1 VLLDRDGERQEIDRL
16 LGVVRGGLSGS
27 LVLRGEAGV
36 GKTALLQY
44 AAESAGDMLV
54 TRVVGVESEM
64 ELGFAGLQQSLIP
77 FLPPLERLA
86 APQRDA
92 LGSAFGLV
100 AAPPPDL
107 VLVGLAALTL
117 LADAAVERP
126 VFCVVDDAQ
135 WVDRGSAGAL
145 GFVAR
150 RLFADRIGMLFV
162 VREESGRPEALERLV
177 ELRVQRLPEDAARGL
192 LASVAVG
199 TLGRRVGERIVFET
213 RGNPLALIELGDE
226 LTADELS
233 GSAPLRKPLPIGR
246 RLEARFLS
254 RVRRLPAQ
262 TQTLLLLAAAQQLGD
277 PVLLWRAA
285 AQLGIG
291 AEAADP
297 LVLERLLSLD
307 PLVAF
312 RHPLMRS
319 AVYQGAPPHDR
330 RRVHEALADVI
341 DPGLDPDR
349 RAWHRAEAAVGPDED
364 IAGELERSAERAG
377 SRGGLA
383 SRAAFEVD
391 RVNPSK
397 RPGAWPVSLGP
408 LLPLPQLPAAYRDVF
423 GRQRAPGPSR
433 VRRCAGS
440 RSAAR
445 LAACGRAGEVV
456 LR

>member
-1 VLLDRDGERQEIDRL
+1 VLPAAWASAARASHRRGPAGMSKPDESSRRTDDASAQILDPAPGLVQLPRSRGTGGPSAWEDAWVLLDRDGERQEIDRL

-107 VLVGLAALTL
+107 FLVGLAALTL

-177 ELRVQRLPEDAARGL
+177 ESARGVSPPADALGRLPG
-192 LASVAVG
+192 
-199 TLGRRVGERIVFET
+199 
-213 RGNPLALIELGDE
+213 
-226 LTADELS
+226 
-233 GSAPLRKPLPIGR
+233 
-246 RLEARFLS
+246 
-254 RVRRLPAQ
+254 
-262 TQTLLLLAAAQQLGD
+262 
-277 PVLLWRAA
+277 
-285 AQLGIG
+285 
-291 AEAADP
+291 
-297 LVLERLLSLD
+297 
-307 PLVAF
+307 
-312 RHPLMRS
+312 
-319 AVYQGAPPHDR
+319 
-330 RRVHEALADVI
+330 
-341 DPGLDPDR
+341 
-349 RAWHRAEAAVGPDED
+349 
-364 IAGELERSAERAG
+364 
-377 SRGGLA
+377 
-383 SRAAFEVD
+383 
-391 RVNPSK
+391 
-397 RPGAWPVSLGP
+397 
-408 LLPLPQLPAAYRDVF
+408 
-423 GRQRAPGPSR
+423 
-433 VRRCAGS
+433 C
-440 RSAAR
+440 SAAR
-445 LAACGRAGEVV
+445 SPPGTRGSGRRDRSRARPRSSCLAPRRSRCWTRRGHSGRARA
-456 LR
+456 LRRARGQPRWACQPSGL

>member
-100 AAPPPDL
+100 SAPPPDL
-107 VLVGLAALTL
+107 FLVGLAALTL

-177 ELRVQRLPEDAARGL
+177 ELRVQRLPEDAARDL

-297 LVLERLLSLD
+297 LVRAAAL
-307 PLVAF
+307 A
-312 RHPLMRS
+312 RS
-319 AVYQGAPPHDR
+319 ARGVSPPAD
-330 RRVHEALADVI
+330 ALGRL
-341 DPGLDPDR
+341 PG
-349 RAWHRAEAAVGPDED
+349 
-364 IAGELERSAERAG
+364 
-377 SRGGLA
+377 
-383 SRAAFEVD
+383 
-391 RVNPSK
+391 
-397 RPGAWPVSLGP
+397 
-408 LLPLPQLPAAYRDVF
+408 
-423 GRQRAPGPSR
+423 
-433 VRRCAGS
+433 C
-440 RSAAR
+440 SAAR
-445 LAACGRAGEVV
+445 SPPGTRGSGRRDRSRARPRSSCLAPRRSRCWTRRGHSGRARA
-456 LR
+456 LRRARGQPRWACQPSGL